1 MLILV
6 GRTGNNTNI
15 VLAVALCRSED
26 EDNCRW
32 FLHQAKIAG
41 VQFDGVPI
49 FTDRGVGLLAAFERS
64 RLGCIVRYCTRHIVG
79 NIMKAFNGCVPIDLK
94 GMVYR
99 IQGADTDDE
108 YKSHLAALS
117 LTHASIAN
125 YLDVIPHEKWL
136 MYPSSVSDIKMYGRR
151 TTNFVESANGAA
163 IPARSMFPFHFFKDY
178 MDKFMKQAY
187 DIQKEGESWQ
197 QDGY

>member
-1 MLILV
+1 
-6 GRTGNNTNI
+6 
-15 VLAVALCRSED
+15 
-26 EDNCRW
+26 
-32 FLHQAKIAG
+32 
-41 VQFDGVPI
+41 
-49 FTDRGVGLLAAFERS
+49 
-64 RLGCIVRYCTRHIVG
+64 
-79 NIMKAFNGCVPIDLK
+79 MKAFNGCVPIDLK

-108 YKSHLAALS
+108 YKSHLAALN